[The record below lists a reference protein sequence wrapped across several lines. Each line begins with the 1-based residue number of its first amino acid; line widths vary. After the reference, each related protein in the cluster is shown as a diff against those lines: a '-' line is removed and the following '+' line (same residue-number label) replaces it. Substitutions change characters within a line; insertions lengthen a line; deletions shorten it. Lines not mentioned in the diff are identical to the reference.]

1 MPACRVRLY
10 SGCISWPI
18 SLGATVFRGDTLIKD
33 VIAARPEAGAVLQR
47 LGLSCGSCLAAAM
60 ETLSDAAN
68 VHDVPVDQLLAEL
81 NGLDSTTTP
90 GREPLDG

>member
-1 MPACRVRLY
+1 M
-10 SGCISWPI
+10 
-18 SLGATVFRGDTLIKD
+18 FREDTLIKD
-33 VIAARPEAGAVLQR
+33 VIAARPEAGAVLER
-47 LGLSCGSCLAAAM
+47 HGLGCGSCLAAAM

-81 NGLDSTTTP
+81 NGLDTTTRP

>member
-1 MPACRVRLY
+1 M
-10 SGCISWPI
+10 
-18 SLGATVFRGDTLIKD
+18 FREDTLIKD
-33 VIAARPEAGAVLQR
+33 VIASRPGAGAVLESH
-47 LGLSCGSCLAAAM
+47 GLSCGSCLAASM

-81 NGLDSTTTP
+81 NELDSTTRH